1 MINIKIPTHIHYLFS
16 ASNFPCLL
24 YIPDYVWQ
32 QDNDGGVFLGSWQ
45 DSQWTGFEI
54 ELDHRET
61 LGQSATAVQI
71 AIDAEIRPGTVIN
84 EEEGGKK
91 QISMLADAEEVEE
104 FKALCEQMGLSKPK
118 ALKALMDFYKNN
130 Q

>member
-16 ASNFPCLL
+16 ASNFLCLL

-32 QDNDGGVFLGSWQ
+32 QDNDGGVFVGSWQ
-45 DSQWTGFEI
+45 DSQWAGFDI
-54 ELDHRET
+54 KLDHRET

-84 EEEGGKK
+84 EEGDQKIRLD
-91 QISMLADAEEVEE
+91 ISQ
-104 FKALCEQMGLSKPK
+104 ALYCNVSRYFRW
-118 ALKALMDFYKNN
+118 DFWLL
-130 Q
+130 